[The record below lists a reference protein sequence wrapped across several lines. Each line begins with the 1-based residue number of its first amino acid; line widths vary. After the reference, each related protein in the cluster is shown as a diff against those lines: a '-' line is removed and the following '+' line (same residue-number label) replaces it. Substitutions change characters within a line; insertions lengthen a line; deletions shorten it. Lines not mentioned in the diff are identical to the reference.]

1 MLMGL
6 CVFNY
11 FLFLCTISLIID
23 STVYLP
29 TTGMNSRT
37 VSVFPYYKNCHHE
50 LLCSHCSWLGVN
62 CRMCI

>member
-1 MLMGL
+1 MLMGI

-11 FLFLCTISLIID
+11 FLFLCNISLIID

-37 VSVFPYYKNCHHE
+37 VSVFPYYKNCHYE